1 MEIRPI
7 LSTLLRN
14 KTGAILITT
23 QIALTLAIIA
33 NALYV
38 VNDRLAVAQRPSGA
52 VEEEVF
58 RIQVLNYERPDD
70 IAHAQRH
77 DVQLLRA
84 IPGVKAATWT
94 NQVPM
99 GQSGWGLTLTVD
111 PTLGGSG
118 VNGSPYFN
126 PDSLVQALGLEL
138 VQGRDFL
145 ESEVVEIDPA
155 TAQLRA
161 DKVILSRR
169 YAEQLFPDQPEVVGR
184 TVHLGAGADA
194 APLQVVGVVDRLV
207 SPFAQASDAAYNT
220 FLLPVRY
227 LTEHSQYL
235 VRVEAGQRDRIMAE
249 AEAAL
254 LDARSGRLVLQNQTL
269 DELRGNRYRNQRAVA
284 GLLTAVTIGLLLVTA
299 SGIVG
304 MASLWVTQRRKQ
316 IGTRRALGAR
326 KADILRYF
334 ITENLMIGTV
344 GVLAGAALAIGL
356 NLLLVRTIELPT
368 LPAVYLFGGMA
379 ALLVLGVLAVLGPAW
394 RAAAVPP
401 AVATRSV

>member
-14 KTGAILITT
+14 KTGAILITA

-38 VNDRLAVAQRPSGA
+38 VNDRLSVAARPSGA

-58 RIQVLNYERPDD
+58 RLQVLNYQRPDD
-70 IAHAQRH
+70 IAHMQRH
-77 DVQLLRA
+77 DAELLQA
-84 IPGVKAATWT
+84 IPGVKSVTWT
-94 NQVPM
+94 NQAPM
-99 GQSGWGLTLTVD
+99 GQSGWGLTMTVD
-111 PTLGGSG
+111 PSLGGSG

-126 PDSLVQALGLEL
+126 PGSLVQTLGLEL
-138 VQGRDFL
+138 VEGRDFT
-145 ESEVVEIDPA
+145 EADVVEVDPA
-155 TAQLRA
+155 TAQLSG
-161 DKVILSRR
+161 DKVILTRR
-169 YAEQLFPDQPEVVGR
+169 YAGQLFPDETSVVGR
-184 TVHLGAGADA
+184 TVYLGAGADA
-194 APLQVVGVVDRLV
+194 VPLRIVGVVDTLMT
-207 SPFAQASDAAYNT
+207 PFAQASDNAYNS

-235 VRVEAGQRDRIMAE
+235 VRAEADERSRIMAE

-254 LDARSGRLVLQNQTL
+254 LQARPGRLVMQNQTL
-269 DELRGNRYRNQRAVA
+269 GELREIRYRNQRAVA
-284 GLLTAVTIGLLLVTA
+284 GLLIAVTIGLLLVTA

-326 KADILRYF
+326 KIDIVRYF
-334 ITENLMIGTV
+334 VTENLMISTT
-344 GVLAGAALAIGL
+344 GVVIGAALAIGL
-356 NLLLVRTIELPT
+356 NLFLVREIALPT
-368 LPAVYLFGGMA
+368 LPVGYLLGGMA
-379 ALLVLGVLAVLGPAW
+379 TLVVLGVLAVLGPAW

>member
-14 KTGAILITT
+14 KTGAILITA
-23 QIALTLAIIA
+23 QIALTMAIIA

-38 VNDRLAVAQRPSGA
+38 VNDRLSVAARPSGA

-58 RIQVLNYERPDD
+58 RLQVLSYQRPDD
-70 IAHAQRH
+70 IANMQRR
-77 DVQLLRA
+77 DVELLRA

-94 NQVPM
+94 NQAPM
-99 GQSGWGLTLTVD
+99 GQSGWGLPLSVD
-111 PTLGGSG
+111 PSLGGAG

-126 PDSLVQALGLEL
+126 PDSLVQTLGLEL
-138 VQGRDFL
+138 VEGRDFT
-145 ESEVVEIDPA
+145 EADVVEIDPA
-155 TAQLRA
+155 TAQLSG

-169 YAEQLFPDQPEVVGR
+169 YAEQLFPDESGVVGR
-184 TVHLGAGADA
+184 TVHLGAGPDA
-194 APLQVVGVVDRLV
+194 VPMQVVGVVDTLM
-207 SPFAQASDAAYNT
+207 SPFAQASDNTYNT

-235 VRVEAGQRDRIMAE
+235 VRTEAGQRDRIMAE

-254 LDARSGRLVLQNQTL
+254 AQARPGRLVMQNQTL
-269 DELRGNRYRNQRAVA
+269 GELREIRYRNQRAVA
-284 GLLTAVTIGLLLVTA
+284 GLLIAVTIGLLLVTA

-326 KADILRYF
+326 KIDIVRYF
-334 ITENLMIGTV
+334 VTENLMISTT
-344 GVLAGAALAIGL
+344 GVVIGAALAIGL
-356 NLLLVRTIELPT
+356 NLFLVREIALPT
-368 LPAVYLFGGMA
+368 LPVGYLLGGTA
-379 ALLVLGVLAVLGPAW
+379 TLLVLGVLAVLGPAW

>member
-1 MEIRPI
+1 M
-7 LSTLLRN
+7 
-14 KTGAILITT
+14 
-23 QIALTLAIIA
+23 AIIA

-38 VNDRLAVAQRPSGA
+38 VNDRLSVAARPSGA

-58 RIQVLNYERPDD
+58 RLQVLSYQRPDD
-70 IAHAQRH
+70 IANMQRR
-77 DVQLLRA
+77 DVELLRA

-94 NQVPM
+94 NQAPM
-99 GQSGWGLTLTVD
+99 GQSGWGLPLSVD
-111 PTLGGSG
+111 PSLGGAG

-126 PDSLVQALGLEL
+126 PDSLVQTLGLEL
-138 VQGRDFL
+138 VEGRDFT
-145 ESEVVEIDPA
+145 EADVVEIDPA
-155 TAQLRA
+155 TAQLSG

-169 YAEQLFPDQPEVVGR
+169 YAEQLFPDESGVVGR
-184 TVHLGAGADA
+184 TVHLGAGPDA
-194 APLQVVGVVDRLV
+194 VPMQVVGVVDTLM
-207 SPFAQASDAAYNT
+207 SPFAQASDNTYNT

-235 VRVEAGQRDRIMAE
+235 VRTEAGQRDRIMAE

-254 LDARSGRLVLQNQTL
+254 AQARPGRLVMQNQTL
-269 DELRGNRYRNQRAVA
+269 GELREIRYRNQRAVA
-284 GLLTAVTIGLLLVTA
+284 GLLIAVTIGLLLVTA

-326 KADILRYF
+326 KIDIVRYF
-334 ITENLMIGTV
+334 VTENLMISTT
-344 GVLAGAALAIGL
+344 GVVIGAALAIGL
-356 NLLLVRTIELPT
+356 NLFLVREIALPT
-368 LPAVYLFGGMA
+368 LPVGYLLGGTA
-379 ALLVLGVLAVLGPAW
+379 TLLVLGVLAVLGPAW